1 MARDEVDEVEET
13 SEVKD
18 KKYFTATLS
27 KVDDAELIEK
37 VGRLQRIG
45 GFSMK
50 EIFEAGVESI
60 RKSEKYQK
68 AIREISEEAE

>member
-50 EIFEAGVESI
+50 EIFVDGVESI